1 MPKPLKFKRPPK
13 VKGRSMPSTHLKFDP
28 IDKMIFK
35 RRARRATE
43 ASGIK
48 VSIGNILQTAYYQ
61 QYPEDRRE
69 SDKLKKEA
77 AHERRHSEKRQ

>member
-1 MPKPLKFKRPPK
+1 MVKPITFKRPPK

-28 IDKMIFK
+28 IDKMMFK
-35 RRARRATE
+35 RRARRASD

-61 QYPEDRRE
+61 QYPEDRKE
-69 SDKLKKEA
+69 SDRLKKEA
-77 AHERRHSEKRQ
+77 HGRKHPNRSS